1 MKIRPLFLTIF
12 GVIIASTLANFLL
25 AFYLRSEVTSL
36 KQTTETRYASYQR
49 ADELRQSS
57 DDLTRLARTY
67 VVTGDQKYKQMY
79 QSVLD
84 IRNGVKPRPQ
94 DYHRIYWDLV
104 LNAGD
109 KPKPDGETISLQK
122 MMENLGFSQK
132 EFDLLKQAQ
141 KNSDGL
147 VNLEVEA
154 MKAVEDGSL
163 ERARELMHGQD
174 YHREKAK
181 IMQPIDEFFKA
192 LEARTSQQ
200 LSGIQNAVSNI
211 ILALICFLILLTL
224 AAAAGYL
231 VVLRKIER
239 PVLNLYRLIGDVEKN
254 ADLTLRS
261 DYGSQDEI
269 GMMAK
274 GFNSLVGRFRD
285 ILGDART
292 LIRHVADDS
301 STVARL
307 TADSNARTERQ
318 ASETDMVATAITEM
332 TAAMEEIAASTNEA
346 KTSVE
351 KATEYTST
359 ANGVGRQS
367 INNMTR
373 LKACFDDASGQVNAL
388 SQEFSQIENVL
399 QVIKSIAEQTN
410 LLALNAAIEAARAG
424 EQGRG
429 FAVVADEVRTLAKR
443 TQESTG
449 EIESNIAKLREGM
462 DNTVN
467 SMDAGI
473 GEVAR
478 SSESVAQTMT
488 SLEQIA
494 SSIEAI
500 SNLSLQIASATEEQS
515 ATIGSIDQSVGAVR
529 DLAEET
535 SQDLRALEK
544 KAESLSQM
552 THGLQDKIQVFKLP

>member
-67 VVTGDQKYKQMY
+67 VVTGDSKYKEMY
-79 QSVLD
+79 QTVLD
-84 IRNGVKPRPQ
+84 IRNGVKPRPEE
-94 DYHRIYWDLV
+94 YHRIYWDLV

-109 KPKPDGETISLQK
+109 KPKPDGDVISLQK
-122 MMENLGFSQK
+122 MMENLGFSKK

-154 MKAVEDGSL
+154 MKAVESGNPK
-163 ERARELMHGQD
+163 RAIELMHGQD
-174 YHREKAK
+174 YHSEKAK
-181 IMQPIDEFFKA
+181 IMRPIDEFFKA

-200 LSGIQNAVSNI
+200 LSGIQNTVSDI
-211 ILALICFLILLTL
+211 ILALICFLILLTV
-224 AAAAGYL
+224 AAIIGYL
-231 VVLRKIER
+231 VVLKKIER

-285 ILGDART
+285 ILGDARS
-292 LIRHVADDS
+292 LISHVADDS
-301 STVARL
+301 SIVARL
-307 TADSNARTERQ
+307 TADSNARIERQ
-318 ASETDMVATAITEM
+318 ANETDMVATAITEM
-332 TAAMEEIAASTNEA
+332 TAAMEEVAASTNEA
-346 KTSVE
+346 KTSVAE
-351 KATEYTST
+351 ATEYAST

-367 INNMTR
+367 INNMKR
-373 LKACFDDASGQVNAL
+373 LKTCFDDASGQVNAL

-462 DNTVN
+462 DNTVT
-467 SMDAGI
+467 SMSNGI
-473 GEVAR
+473 GEVTR

-494 SSIEAI
+494 SSIDAI
-500 SNLSLQIASATEEQS
+500 NNLSLQIASATEQQS

-535 SQDLRALEK
+535 TQDLRALEE
-544 KAESLSQM
+544 KAKSLSQL
-552 THGLQDKIQVFKLP
+552 TRGLQSKIQVFKLP

>member
-67 VVTGDQKYKQMY
+67 VVTGDPKYKQMY

-346 KTSVE
+346 KTSVAE
-351 KATEYTST
+351 ATEYTST

-373 LKACFDDASGQVNAL
+373 LKACFDDASGQVNEL

-535 SQDLRALEK
+535 SEDLRALEK